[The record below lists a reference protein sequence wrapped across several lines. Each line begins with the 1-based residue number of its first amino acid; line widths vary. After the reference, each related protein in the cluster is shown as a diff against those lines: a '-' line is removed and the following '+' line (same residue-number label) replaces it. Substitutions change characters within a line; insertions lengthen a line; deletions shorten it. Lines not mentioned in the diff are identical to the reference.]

1 MTATITHIN
10 GHDAAHALQQLR
22 QARAQVASDLMLA
35 GQYLQLA
42 QQVSVVN
49 ALPYDIPSGKAIA
62 ETLDTVNRDLNGN
75 PPRSA

>member
-1 MTATITHIN
+1 MTATVTRIN

-22 QARAQVASDLMLA
+22 QARAQVASALMLA

-42 QQVSVVN
+42 QHVSLVN

-75 PPRSA
+75 PKG

>member
-1 MTATITHIN
+1 MTATITRIN
-10 GHDAAHALQQLR
+10 GCDAAHALQQLR
-22 QARAQVASDLMLA
+22 QARAQVASALMLA

>member
-1 MTATITHIN
+1 MTATITRIN
-10 GHDAAHALQQLR
+10 GCDAAHQLQQLR
-22 QARAQVASDLMLA
+22 QARAQVASALMLA

-75 PPRSA
+75 APRSA